1 MANVDELWQMA
12 TDLYARG
19 QSSNDPSM
27 KQRLMRAAHDYLKQ
41 AEGVRRGRT
50 VIRPSIRKIGQEDQV
65 GN

>member
-19 QSSNDPSM
+19 QLSNDPSM

-41 AEGVRRGRT
+41 AEEVRRSRT
-50 VIRPSIRKIGQEDQV
+50 VIRPSIRKSDRKIG
-65 GN
+65 